1 MIQKLFAS
9 RSQNSWSARVS
20 RAGSARSLA
29 RGGSMARTGSRIAL
43 VDTSVYVE
51 LVRHGRFQDELIA
64 LPNLIRNSAVVLSE
78 LRRGATLPRE
88 RRWIDELEAQ
98 HEVFFPGTWEWRR
111 SGEVLERLR
120 KKRGYDAKKLRDL
133 HFDALIALTARA
145 VGALVITCNGE
156 DFEALRTE
164 EPFELLVWSGA

>member
-1 MIQKLFAS
+1 
-9 RSQNSWSARVS
+9 
-20 RAGSARSLA
+20 
-29 RGGSMARTGSRIAL
+29 MARIGRPVAI

-51 LVRHGRFQDELIA
+51 LVRHGRFKNELLA

-98 HEVFFPGTWEWRR
+98 HQVFFPGIWEWRR
-111 SGEVLERLR
+111 SGQLLERLR
-120 KKRGYDAKKLRDL
+120 RKRGYDAKKVREL

-145 VGALVITCNGE
+145 VGALLITCNGD
-156 DFEALRTE
+156 DFRELCHE
-164 EPFELLVWSGA
+164 EPFDLLVWSTG